1 MRTCAR
7 WRARRGLQMHAVGL
21 GDGRHQ
27 GAGRG
32 LQRNQAP
39 LGQKAQFVEQ
49 HAVVRVRH
57 QKYQRVFA
65 GQQRQHGFA
74 LGHRTRYQRQRDG
87 IGRQVTGVHHVFAQ
101 PAADDVLDLLLR
113 HVALFHQDLADLA
126 SDASFLIASL
136 CLQTTDQ
143 RAFADD
149 AGVQKGLPQVA
160 GFPYHR
166 VRRGDQF
173 PEGVRILGP
182 LRSYN
187 QVEILRADNFVLGSR
202 AEVKIS
208 GSPDLAPLT
217 VIGPKGKIDFDS
229 VAVVALRHIHF
240 TPEQAAEY
248 GLHKGQKV
256 RVKVSGER
264 ELVFGDCQ
272 VVFTDGMEEPMMHV
286 DVEEANAA
294 CITNMDVVEILPP
307 EA

>member
-1 MRTCAR
+1 MKNKVHVMISNRHMHLNREALDILFGEGYELTMKRPMAPPIF
-7 WRARRGLQMHAVGL
+7 AANETVTLQGPKGKIESV
-21 GDGRHQ
+21 
-27 GAGRG
+27 
-32 LQRNQAP
+32 RN
-39 LGQKAQFVEQ
+39 
-49 HAVVRVRH
+49 
-57 QKYQRVFA
+57 
-65 GQQRQHGFA
+65 
-74 LGHRTRYQRQRDG
+74 
-87 IGRQVTGVHHVFAQ
+87 
-101 PAADDVLDLLLR
+101 
-113 HVALFHQDLADLA
+113 
-126 SDASFLIASL
+126 
-136 CLQTTDQ
+136 
-143 RAFADD
+143 
-149 AGVQKGLPQVA
+149 
-160 GFPYHR
+160 
-166 VRRGDQF
+166 
-173 PEGVRILGP
+173 LGP

-294 CITNMDVVEILPP
+294 CVTNMDVVEILPP